1 MLYFVESS
9 FGGGSFSKK
18 LHIPNKVTFEK
29 GCFPVVNS
37 IYLINIL

>member
-18 LHIPNKVTFEK
+18 LHIHMNFL
-29 GCFPVVNS
+29 S
-37 IYLINIL
+37 IEHIEDFSK